1 MLQLRLIVNNSPKTN
16 IKYMRVRGSNA
27 NGE

>member
-1 MLQLRLIVNNSPKTN
+1 MLQLHLIANNSTKTN
-16 IKYMRVRGSNA
+16 IKYMRVRGSSA

>member
-16 IKYMRVRGSNA
+16 IKYMRVRGSSA